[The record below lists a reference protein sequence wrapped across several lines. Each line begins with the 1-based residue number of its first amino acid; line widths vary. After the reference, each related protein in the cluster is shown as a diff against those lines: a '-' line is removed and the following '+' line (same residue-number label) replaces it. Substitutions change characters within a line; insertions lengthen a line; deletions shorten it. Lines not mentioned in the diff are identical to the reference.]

1 MIFNLQKV
9 PGDTP
14 KDSLLRRRGSEGCG
28 PSSLAPAVRSKK
40 CFALRRMWSFFAR
53 RAPLEKSLA
62 QRDLRCRRR
71 DSSFEDY
78 VLLLIMNEKTRN
90 LLIHFPKEN
99 TASLTA
105 WTTPVS
111 NQLRSP
117 RLRASV
123 SELIQKCAFALG
135 IPSNI

>member
-1 MIFNLQKV
+1 MIFKLQKV
-9 PGDTP
+9 LQR
-14 KDSLLRRRGSEGCG
+14 KHMFLRNHY
-28 PSSLAPAVRSKK
+28 
-40 CFALRRMWSFFAR
+40 
-53 RAPLEKSLA
+53 
-62 QRDLRCRRR
+62 
-71 DSSFEDY
+71 EDMFSAS
-78 VLLLIMNEKTRN
+78 LLLIMNEKARN